1 MKFKIKDLI
10 KFYKGKKILVTG
22 HTGFKG
28 SWLCMVLNF
37 FGSKVYG
44 YSLKNSNFKNLKIFG
59 IQENIKNFYG
69 DIANLKQFEKIVKK
83 VKPEII
89 FHLAAQSLVKKS
101 YIESHKTFLSNSIG
115 VLNIL
120 EIKKKNNF
128 IKSLVIITS
137 DKCYKNK
144 ELKTG
149 YNELSEIGGDDPY
162 SGSKAVA
169 ENIFHTY
176 TTSFK
181 KEFSNTCSAR
191 AGNVI
196 GGGDWSDDRII
207 PDVMKAIFKKKNILI
222 RNPSA
227 VRPWQHVLEPI
238 SGYIKLAL
246 LNYKFPNKF
255 NSSWNFGPK
264 KKISLT
270 VRSVVEK
277 FLKYSVKKSL
287 IKIKKDKIKETK
299 TLHLISI
306 KAKKKIQWESKWSHE
321 LAIKETAEW
330 YNAFYLKKNM
340 NNFTLKQ
347 ISKYFKDSI

>member
-10 KFYKGKKILVTG
+10 KFYKGKKILITG

-28 SWLCMVLNF
+28 SWLCMVLKF

-44 YSLKNSNFKNLKIFG
+44 YSLKNRKFKNLKIFG
-59 IQENIKNFYG
+59 IQKNIENFYG
-69 DIANLKQFEKIVKK
+69 DVANINQFEKIVKK
-83 VKPEII
+83 IKPAII

-101 YIESHKTFLSNSIG
+101 YIDSHKTFLSNSIG

-144 ELKTG
+144 ESNSG
-149 YNELSEIGGDDPY
+149 YSELSEIGGDDPY
-162 SGSKAVA
+162 SGSKAAA
-169 ENIFHTY
+169 ENIFHSY

-196 GGGDWSDDRII
+196 GGGDWSEDRII
-207 PDVMKAIFKKKNILI
+207 PDVIKSIFKKKSILI

-246 LNYKFPNKF
+246 LNYKFQNKY
-255 NSSWNFGPK
+255 NCSWNFGPK

-270 VRSVVEK
+270 VKNVVEK

-287 IKIKKDKIKETK
+287 IKLKKDKIKETK

-340 NNFTLKQ
+340 KNFTLNQ